1 MPKDTSADRLEELR
15 KTATKLPT
23 SFSNTPASSHTHFFW
38 CIGLTKN
45 RKTGKKFKQM
55 AYTHSYSESLSASVF
70 GCHKADQTPHLL
82 SVALVC
88 NRKLLKGC
96 RHRERRLSQQPIF
109 QSSISRLIS
118 QLCVSP
124 PSPTSSLTFFPS
136 TLFTLSSPLFSKWK
150 PFISSS
156 RVPFF
161 PFLSLP
167 SALTFALHAAGTFH
181 NKTIT
186 VLYTAHQN
194 CLT

>member
-1 MPKDTSADRLEELR
+1 
-15 KTATKLPT
+15 
-23 SFSNTPASSHTHFFW
+23 
-38 CIGLTKN
+38 
-45 RKTGKKFKQM
+45 M

-136 TLFTLSSPLFSKWK
+136 TLFTLSSPLFS
-150 PFISSS
+150 
-156 RVPFF
+156 
-161 PFLSLP
+161 

>member
-15 KTATKLPT
+15 KTGTKLPT
-23 SFSNTPASSHTHFFW
+23 SFSNTPASSHTHFDKVRFFL

-70 GCHKADQTPHLL
+70 GCHKADQMPHLL

-136 TLFTLSSPLFSKWK
+136 TLFTLSSPLVIYIILTCSFFS
-150 PFISSS
+150 FSQSSFS
-156 RVPFF
+156 INICTPCSWYF
-161 PFLSLP
+161 S
-167 SALTFALHAAGTFH
+167 
-181 NKTIT
+181 
-186 VLYTAHQN
+186 
-194 CLT
+194 